1 MRIISYRDLAP
12 GRFAKSVEKIGAAL
26 ARGDFAAAGLKKL
39 SPTPYWRA
47 KLNDEARLLMQF
59 APHRG
64 ETVCLFLEVIP
75 NHVYEKSRFLRGAAI
90 DWSKIESGPDDAAP
104 QPEPTPRGGL
114 ELRWLPAQAAEFEL
128 LDRPIVFD
136 EAQEAVRRHKVPLVV
151 VGSAGSGKTA
161 VTLAKCGRRPAGAL
175 RDPLCLSRANGA
187 QALQRTRL
195 REPGA
200 GRRIHEFPRIRRF
213 DRGSRGRRSQLRG
226 VPRLARTPARR
237 PKRRIAPGGP
247 ACLVRRIPRR
257 PRRPSGRATVRRQLS
272 GAGRAAIPVRGR
284 RNAGGGAR
292 VVPKVCGLAEG
303 RQAVRF
309 EYRLSRLARED
320 RTALRFRRRGRSAGL
335 HKRPACADF

>member
-161 VTLAKCGRRPAGAL
+161 VTLAKMREATGRALYVTHSAYLAQTARKLYSAHGYENPAQ
-175 RDPLCLSRANGA
+175 DVEFMSF
-187 QALQRTRL
+187 
-195 REPGA
+195 REFV
-200 GRRIHEFPRIRRF
+200 EF

-237 PKRRIAPGGP
+237 PAVSERIESVGGFPNRLISASSFTLREWGRRGWVFPTIFAS
-247 ACLVRRIPRR
+247 AWLRRWSWAGCRAIRR
-257 PRRPSGRATVRRQLS
+257 PRIS
-272 GAGRAAIPVRGR
+272 
-284 RNAGGGAR
+284 
-292 VVPKVCGLAEG
+292 K
-303 RQAVRF
+303 
-309 EYRLSRLARED
+309 
-320 RTALRFRRRGRSAGL
+320 
-335 HKRPACADF
+335 